1 MCNKRVV
8 RTVLG
13 SILKKQYPNGHQAI
27 TPIELL
33 KWPLWPTYFKIHVS
47 FRHQDSASSTQM
59 LSQSASCRDPIGALS
74 DEDYL
79 CTICSYAM
87 EVLAQICHEIISGD
101 ISIQQLH
108 EIEKEMEK
116 LFKLCEAVSS
126 VSDQQLFAV
135 DGVTAAMEKHKSEY
149 YRLTKR
155 VQQLRTLF
163 FNVPHLKIGSELFT

>member
-1 MCNKRVV
+1 
-8 RTVLG
+8 
-13 SILKKQYPNGHQAI
+13 
-27 TPIELL
+27 
-33 KWPLWPTYFKIHVS
+33 
-47 FRHQDSASSTQM
+47 
-59 LSQSASCRDPIGALS
+59 
-74 DEDYL
+74 
-79 CTICSYAM
+79 M
-87 EVLAQICHEIISGD
+87 EVLAQIYHEIISGD

-116 LFKLCEAVSS
+116 LFKLCEAASS

-135 DGVTAAMEKHKSEY
+135 DDVTAAMEKHKSEY